1 MMMPAMLATGEAIT
15 RGDTNVELVFGI
27 LLFTLAGVGFIVAA
41 LFAGRL
47 IRPQLDHP
55 EKQAAYECGEPA
67 IGDSWVQFD
76 LRFYIVALFFI
87 IFDVEIALLWPWAVI
102 YRESI
107 AEYHAGGGTL
117 LPLYAM
123 LFFLVPIIVGF
134 AYEWRCGYLDWVR
147 ASTGQRGRELL
158 KEPVAT

>member
-1 MMMPAMLATGEAIT
+1 
-15 RGDTNVELVFGI
+15 V
-27 LLFTLAGVGFIVAA
+27 AGVVFILSA
-41 LFAGRL
+41 LFAGKL
-47 IRPQLDHP
+47 IRPKLDHP

-102 YRESI
+102 YRESV
-107 AEYHAGGGTL
+107 AAHQAGHGTL
-117 LPLYAM
+117 LPLFAM
-123 LFFLVPIIVGF
+123 LFFLLPIVVGF

-147 ASTGQRGRELL
+147 ASTGQPSGDVLQA
-158 KEPVAT
+158 EPVAT

>member
-1 MMMPAMLATGEAIT
+1 MMPALLAQTDTLT

-27 LLFTLAGVGFIVAA
+27 VLFTVAGVGFIIAA

-102 YRESI
+102 YRKAVES
-107 AEYHAGGGTL
+107 EGGAM
-117 LPLYAM
+117 LPLFAM
-123 LFFLVPIIVGF
+123 LFFLVPIVVGF

-147 ASTGQRGRELL
+147 ASTGQRANVLQE
-158 KEPVAT
+158 EPKPVTA